1 MGVKVCVQVEEGVGL
16 KVDVIVGVGVLVG
29 VGVKVGVPKFPLKT
43 QADPF
48 HLYSF
53 WVSVSIRT
61 SPVSNIVGV
70 MAAFCA
76 AVPTMA
82 LEGDWR
88 LEGLLV

>member
-1 MGVKVCVQVEEGVGL
+1 MGVAVL
-16 KVDVIVGVGVLVG
+16 VGVGVNVGVKVDVVILVG

-61 SPVSNIVGV
+61 SPVSNTVGV